1 MTYEPVKY
9 RNREEASEA
18 LHKMQQRKRE
28 WVEKTEREIKELSKL
43 RTTNA

>member
-9 RNREEASEA
+9 RNREETAEA
-18 LHKMQQRKRE
+18 LRKMQQRKRE
-28 WVEKTEREIKELSKL
+28 GVEKTEREIKELSKL